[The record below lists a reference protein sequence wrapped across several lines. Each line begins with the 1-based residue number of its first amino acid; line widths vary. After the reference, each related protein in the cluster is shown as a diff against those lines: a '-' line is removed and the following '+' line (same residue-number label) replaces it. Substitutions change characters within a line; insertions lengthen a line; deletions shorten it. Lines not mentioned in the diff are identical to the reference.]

1 MIKAKTVALFFSIFL
16 IYTSFSYLLSQR
28 YLHSRGMD
36 VHVGAGHG
44 KVGGSGARLHPEEC
58 RPRLERGTILELL
71 PVRLTFSGI
80 LLLECYSCHS
90 VEDTK
95 DIIRNL
101 NLLYLMILIHN
112 YKVLVKRSFLWK
124 WTSFLIYHITFQSY
138 EDEGKCSGH
147 PVGLQRQ
154 SPLWPY

>member
-1 MIKAKTVALFFSIFL
+1 MFFSIFL
-16 IYTSFSYLLSQR
+16 IYTAFSYLLSQR

-44 KVGGSGARLHPEEC
+44 KVGGSGACLHPQEC

-71 PVRLTFSGI
+71 PVRLTYRRI

-90 VEDTK
+90 VKDTK
-95 DIIRNL
+95 DIIRTEISFI
-101 NLLYLMILIHN
+101 YDTDTQLMILIH
-112 YKVLVKRSFLWK
+112 KVDKIKRSLLWK
-124 WTSFLIYHITFQSY
+124 WTGFPIYQIIFQSY